1 MSAGSPQL
9 SVGCG
14 AYDRTWPLIAGVVR
28 PEGFM
33 LAWSILPPEEVFLR
47 GMLGGE
53 FDITEMSLST
63 YLLLRS
69 RGDCRYLG
77 LPLFISRKFRH
88 SALYVRSDA
97 GIDRPE
103 DLAGRRIGV
112 PEYQLTANVWVRGI
126 LSDEYGVRSEQIHW
140 VIGGVDAPG
149 RDEKVPVA
157 LPARFA
163 TTRLPAGETLWQWL
177 LDGKLDAIIA
187 PRAPQAF
194 AAGHPAI
201 RRLFADVPA
210 AEKAYFRK
218 TGLFPPMHLIGI
230 RADVAQRH
238 PELAAALSAA
248 FTQAKAFAASELQ
261 QFAYDTAMLP
271 WQEAALRET
280 KAVMGE
286 DYWPY
291 GIEPNR
297 QAVEAMARYS
307 FEQGIVER
315 RLSIP
320 EIFPL
325 EPQQDRAGA

>member
-1 MSAGSPQL
+1 MSQLDPATPRL

-28 PEGFM
+28 PEGFA
-33 LAWSILPPEEVFLR
+33 LDWSILPPEEVFLR

-69 RGDCRYLG
+69 RGSCRYLG
-77 LPLFISRKFRH
+77 LPLFVSRKFRH
-88 SALYVRSDA
+88 SALYVREGA
-97 GIDRPE
+97 GIERPE
-103 DLAGRRIGV
+103 DFAGRRVGV
-112 PEYQLTANVWVRGI
+112 PEYQLTANVWVRG
-126 LSDEYGVRSEQIHW
+126 LLADEYGVRPEAIHW
-140 VIGGVDAPG
+140 IIGGIDAPG
-149 RDEKVPVA
+149 REEKVPVN
-157 LPARFA
+157 LPPQFQ

-210 AEKAYFRK
+210 AEKAYYRK

-230 RADVAQRH
+230 REDVAERH
-238 PELAAALSAA
+238 PELTPALATA
-248 FTQAKAFAASELQ
+248 FEEAKAFAAHELHQ
-261 QFAYDTAMLP
+261 YAYDTAMLP
-271 WQEAALRET
+271 WQEVALRET
-280 KAVMGE
+280 EAVMGT
-286 DYWPY
+286 DYWAY

-297 QAVEAMARYS
+297 KAIEAMARYS
-307 FEQGIVER
+307 FEQGIVDR
-315 RLSIP
+315 QLGVS

-325 EPQQDRAGA
+325 DL